1 MPASKSPGSR
11 TELLAVKRGCP
22 SHLNSL
28 LAPNC
33 CAVHHPTMDVSIGS
47 GIDFLL
53 GLVARRMAQT
63 DEDPFGNPVMS
74 IALVITRR
82 IDDGDLD
89 ADAVSAIVRQLR
101 DEAFRDRAHRLA
113 AYVGNTDISANEA
126 ALARVAQTVLRPD
139 PSDSP
144 VRWAEFRASIERARY
159 AAVFTAHPTFSL
171 SPDAAAALAA
181 VASGGAEAQ
190 DLVSHRPPPITL
202 SEEFRRAVAAI
213 NNARDALDRLNEALL
228 ATASEAWP
236 DRWTELRPRPI
247 VLSSWVGYD
256 TDGRTDIGWSDT
268 LGLRL
273 RMKQLQL
280 ERLAGQLAELPH
292 TEALRTRLGLAIE
305 AVSAQLE
312 AAKAASDPP
321 AVGALGRIL
330 VGRREDAM
338 TTPAPLLDLFA
349 PAIAA
354 ATGEE
359 RRKLCVA
366 RAGLNAHGLA
376 LAHTHVRLNA
386 AQLHNVVRQ
395 RLGILDAPDDPAH
408 RRALLAAINAALDA
422 TAPVPVDFGG
432 LLAEQASAARLMMV
446 VAQITKHVDASIPV
460 RFLVAETE
468 SGYSLLAA
476 LWLARLFGIERHV
489 EISPLFETA
498 EALENGQRVLEEAL
512 RSPHWR
518 DYLQA
523 TGRLALQFGYS
534 DSGRYVGQV
543 VASYLIERLRFKIG
557 ETLARFGVSGVEVV
571 LFDTHGESIGRGA
584 HPGSLAER
592 LKYLSPTASRQ
603 ALSRANLPVREESAF
618 QGGDGYLLFATP
630 ALALATVARIA
641 EHAFHPAAGPIE
653 DPIYAEPDYAAD
665 FFATVRS
672 GMQALVEDPGYTALL
687 GAFGPALVDRT
698 GSRPSA
704 RQNEGMATAASIRH
718 PRELRAIPNN
728 AILQQLGWCANTLQG
743 IGNGAARHPE
753 LFHQMRSESRR
764 FHRALELPGHAL
776 AHSDLDVLRA
786 VVGTLDPGS
795 WLDRAA
801 HTKRPGRREALIA
814 VARALERLDLWAPAQ
829 AMFRRVQ
836 ADHLALRAVWADAP
850 RMKPREVLLH
860 ALRLALIHRI
870 WLLATEIPE
879 FSTRHNVTRQALEAA
894 LLRLEVPTSLGLLA
908 EIFPAGADPIAE
920 QDYGEPPAP
929 RAVGSYERE
938 QSEIIAPIH
947 TLFAIVREIGTAVT
961 HEVGS
966 FG

>member
-1 MPASKSPGSR
+1 MRRIIVVMDASTALGVDG
-11 TELLAVKRGCP
+11 LLA
-22 SHLNSL
+22 
-28 LAPNC
+28 
-33 CAVHHPTMDVSIGS
+33 
-47 GIDFLL
+47 
-53 GLVARRMAQT
+53 LVARRMAQAH
-63 DEDPFGNPVMS
+63 EDPFGNPVMS
-74 IALVITRR
+74 VALTITRL
-82 IDDGDLD
+82 IDDGELD
-89 ADAVSAIVRQLR
+89 AASVSAIVRQLR
-101 DEAFRDRAHRLA
+101 DEAYRDRADRLS
-113 AYVGNTDISANEA
+113 AYVGGTDIGANEA
-126 ALARVAQTVLRPD
+126 ALAAVARTVLRPD

-144 VRWAEFRASIERARY
+144 VRWAEFRASVGRPRY

-171 SPDAAAALAA
+171 SPETAAALTAI
-181 VASGGAEAQ
+181 ASGAAEAP

-202 SEEFRRAVAAI
+202 AEEFAQAVAAI
-213 NNARDALDRLNEALL
+213 SNGRDALDRFNDALL
-228 ATASEAWP
+228 ATASKAWP
-236 DRWTELRPRPI
+236 ERWTGLLPCPI

-256 TDGRTDIGWSDT
+256 TDGRTDISWTDT
-268 LGLRL
+268 FRLRL
-273 RMKQLQL
+273 RMKLLQL
-280 ERLAGQLAELPH
+280 ERLAGKLADLPH
-292 TEALRTRLGLAIE
+292 TDALRARLGTALA
-305 AVSAQLE
+305 AVREQLD
-312 AAKAASDPP
+312 AAAAASDPP
-321 AVGALGRIL
+321 AVAAFARIL
-330 VGRREDAM
+330 VDRRDDAM
-338 TTPAPLLDLFA
+338 TAPAPLLDLFV

-354 ATGEE
+354 AEGGAQ
-359 RRKLCVA
+359 RALCVA
-366 RAGLNAHGLA
+366 RAGLAAHGLA

-386 AQLHNVVRQ
+386 TQLHNVVRQ

-408 RRALLAAINAALDA
+408 RRALLAAINAALDS
-422 TAPVPVDFGG
+422 TAAVPVDFGG
-432 LLAEQASAARLMMV
+432 LLAEQASAARLMMT
-446 VAQITKHVDASIPV
+446 VAQIAKHIDASVPV
-460 RFLVAETE
+460 RFLIAETE
-468 SGYSLLAA
+468 SGYTLLAA

-498 EALENGQRVLEEAL
+498 DALESGQRVLEEAL

-518 DYLQA
+518 AYLKA

-534 DSGRYVGQV
+534 DSGRYVGQI

-584 HPGSLAER
+584 HPGSLADR

-618 QGGDGYLLFATP
+618 QGGDAYQLFATP

-672 GMQALVEDPGYTALL
+672 GMQDLVEDPGYTALL
-687 GAFGPALVDRT
+687 GAFGPALIDRT
-698 GSRPSA
+698 GSRPPA
-704 RQNEGMATAASIRH
+704 RQSEGTVQAASIRH

-743 IGNGAARHPE
+743 VGSGGARHPE
-753 LFHQMRSESRR
+753 LFHQMRAESRR
-764 FHRALELPGHAL
+764 FRRALDLPRHAL

-801 HTKRPGRREALIA
+801 HTTRPGRREALVA
-814 VARALERLDLWAPAQ
+814 VARALERLDLWAPVQ

-860 ALRLALIHRI
+860 ALRLALIQRI
-870 WLLATEIPE
+870 WLLAIEIPE
-879 FSTRHNVTRQALEAA
+879 FSPRHGVTPHGLEAA
-894 LLRLEVPTSLGLLA
+894 LLRLEVPAALGLLA

-929 RAVGSYERE
+929 RAAGSYVRE
-938 QSEIIAPIH
+938 QTEIIEPMHA
-947 TLFAIVREIGTAVT
+947 LFAVVREIGTAIT